1 MESDL
6 ATTMRA
12 EVHQHNTTKL
22 YTHTPTPTTQYKGLS
37 FHPGVE
43 RQRKARRAKKGAN
56 PTQDPGSKQLD
67 YEVVTQGETVT
78 VSVRMSNPLS
88 VPITVAEACILY
100 EVLADNPSPMVTV
113 NPPAP
118 DAVLQRAT
126 ASASFTIPAREER
139 VATLEVTPQVP
150 GHVRLVGVEWLLS
163 ADGLAEV
170 RGRTLFYRT
179 ACPEKGH
186 RVLTLRCVPAAP
198 LMRCEVLDGP
208 PLLRL
213 HGEVSTATL
222 RLRNIGSKTMGR
234 VAVQVSPANQHLC
247 FIDFSAARSFA
258 PPGEGEDAA
267 AAAAAAAADAG
278 FGSVKPLV
286 SERLCSG
293 DGTAD
298 PLTRPTCFLFS
309 EGGMIVPGGY
319 LDVPV
324 VIRSEAGNNSQGAV
338 LNHVPFVFGYSS
350 VGLPAGGGAG
360 GGGGDAAG
368 SDSES
373 ASPPL
378 TPSAQVRDTL
388 RFARLVVRS
397 IVLPGVSV
405 RALCMPPSCV
415 RPGDEADASPEFLV
429 SVEVKSHIGRLAIAP
444 PQDASAVPGIG
455 EVYNHRVRAASGAGP
470 VCVEVEQVSY
480 VSEDWDATPLDTAS
494 LRSAVSVYPNSAF
507 SVPYRV
513 RRRRGG
519 AAAAEEEAGV
529 CFATLR
535 AAAAAATAGKQGAAA
550 AAAARKAED
559 TRANPHRFFI
569 AASMHDADRMTGGAG
584 GVGLPPVLKDG
595 AGMAMF
601 LDRKEKKF
609 QATYGLDG
617 GGGGGGGDA
626 AVADASA
633 ESYPLTFSVFWSV
646 TWDVNGSPRSGQRR
660 VSGHSIVCCLPAAAA
675 VPPQTPAV
683 DGGGSSSSAHRKW
696 QDQATHSKNLILART
711 AGAATDASSAVVGD
725 ASPTGS
731 PTNRAGG
738 AGGSDDRPPKPLRQ
752 NAVNMLG
759 VSVSFAGATAAA
771 AADDDAGTS
780 TVRHNFNA
788 VSTACSVDVAFT
800 LTNYS
805 HEPRD
810 LWVSLKGA
818 SPLDVCTA
826 RSAPPPSQTHGS
838 ATGQGAHAAAPPPA
852 LQSGGTRAS
861 AMAGQQQPQQQSQQR
876 RQQPQVLSY
885 PAFLWHG
892 KTKHKVRVPAFGCE
906 RIVGVARFTRPGVYN
921 ANQVEVKVVGAEGSE
936 AAAMVVQ
943 GAQGSGGDRSWL
955 LAVVHDDEAPPVEEQ
970 AAATGVLSPQ
980 APPTA
985 LAALPPAASD
995 SESEKPFTP
1004 TPPSLKQRRGGGD
1017 GGGEEGDDSASEASP
1032 VQQQGLA
1039 ARSLAED
1046 MGVEVPQAEV
1056 EMEEEEVVVCAE
1068 AAGDVAPEAGG
1079 GRDADADAASNA
1091 VEAEAAAAVEEQVPA
1106 EQQAPPVEEPVPA
1119 EEEEEEGVVQEE
1131 GGGEAEGVVGG
1142 GGEAEAEEEQDK
1154 AKEEE
1159 GEACVAPAAAE
1170 PSSEEPP
1177 PPPQEEAAVCPDEA
1191 EAEAA
1196 AAEVVAEVPPATT
1209 ADVPVEAG
1217 GMPREEEETAEA
1229 EAETSVAAV
1238 SSPEE
1243 QRQPQPEEKEN
1254 EEEAE
1259 KEEEK
1264 EEAGEEEAAAE
1275 DVVVEVEASV
1285 DHADA
1290 DGGVQAGGVAA
1301 QEEVVAA
1308 AAGEAPDAEGDSKQD

>member
-1 MESDL
+1 MPPASSRQSLAQQLEDRFLPPVLVLASTEVEEAAARNGVDFVSLLRPFTTLPRKVHAKTVGDLYPLVDFRVRLTDLQSLPGVDDAAMTAWFQKLAKNSFDVLKRDDMMTIQDVEGTLELLAERCLPEKPDVSDAKLERMTAGLEHPLMDVFLREYCAACRYACHDTLDHPAACILAVSAASTDVVGDLKKMYAARADSFLKAAVDSQQLMYYVLVHDAAAPVEQAKIDRSIQDMKTSFGTANSKLLCINTNTSGSLQVDAQKWLPRATVNNPEPLSDPASLCIRLSPADEAEVQTLMYDFIERGLLQHMTRRIRSLDQLVSEKRQGKLGKMVSYFLGNKSDQPSRAKGGGPHFAYDSCEMQMRKLADLCFFLRDYDSAGGMYKNLKSELGSQESKGQHLYHGAALEGLGLCQVMANRRDAESTLEQAAQLYARGGRNDYALRARLEQHALLRERRSYRAAETMRLACAIDERKLLRCGVFLEAAAHSYLCSEYGGGSMWRVRKFAFNLTLAGYRYASAECVDHALRVTLMAAAVYRKLSLEDWVPINEHIQITLARLWAHKQQPEKALHHMGLYIVSAQRSDFPRLKEYSDQLRAYVVAGQKAKSKEGASKEEVDGFAYEHLPLPVIDTSSVTVQPEPHLEKWHGDESYQDQHLGSLCAKNTGGVHKEWTTMESDL

-12 EVHQHNTTKL
+12 E
-22 YTHTPTPTTQYKGLS
+22 YKGLS

-56 PTQDPGSKQLD
+56 PTQDAGSKQLD

-78 VSVRMSNPLS
+78 VSIRMSNPLS
-88 VPITVAEACILY
+88 VAINVADACILY
-100 EVLADNPSPMVTV
+100 EVLTDNPSPMVTV

-126 ASASFTIPAREER
+126 ASAAFTIPAREER

-198 LMRCEVLDGP
+198 LMRCEVLNGP

-247 FIDFSAARSFA
+247 FIDFSAARAFA
-258 PPGEGEDAA
+258 PPREGEDAEA
-267 AAAAAAAADAG
+267 AAEAAAADDAA

-309 EGGMIVPGGY
+309 EGGTIVPGGY

-324 VIRSEAGNNSQGAV
+324 VLRSEAGNNSQAAV

-350 VGLPAGGGAG
+350 VGLPAGGAGADG
-360 GGGGDAAG
+360 AG

-429 SVEVKSHIGRLAIAP
+429 CVEVKSHIGRLAIAP

-494 LRSAVSVYPNSAF
+494 LRNPVSVYPNSAF
-507 SVPYRV
+507 AVPYRV
-513 RRRRGG
+513 RRRRAGT
-519 AAAAEEEAGV
+519 AAPAEAEAGV

-535 AAAAAATAGKQGAAA
+535 AASGKQGAAA
-550 AAAARKAED
+550 RKVED

-617 GGGGGGGDA
+617 GGGGGGG
-626 AVADASA
+626 
-633 ESYPLTFSVFWSV
+633 
-646 TWDVNGSPRSGQRR
+646 G
-660 VSGHSIVCCLPAAAA
+660 
-675 VPPQTPAV
+675 
-683 DGGGSSSSAHRKW
+683 
-696 QDQATHSKNLILART
+696 
-711 AGAATDASSAVVGD
+711 
-725 ASPTGS
+725 
-731 PTNRAGG
+731 
-738 AGGSDDRPPKPLRQ
+738 
-752 NAVNMLG
+752 
-759 VSVSFAGATAAA
+759 
-771 AADDDAGTS
+771 
-780 TVRHNFNA
+780 
-788 VSTACSVDVAFT
+788 
-800 LTNYS
+800 
-805 HEPRD
+805 
-810 LWVSLKGA
+810 
-818 SPLDVCTA
+818 
-826 RSAPPPSQTHGS
+826 
-838 ATGQGAHAAAPPPA
+838 
-852 LQSGGTRAS
+852 
-861 AMAGQQQPQQQSQQR
+861 
-876 RQQPQVLSY
+876 
-885 PAFLWHG
+885 
-892 KTKHKVRVPAFGCE
+892 
-906 RIVGVARFTRPGVYN
+906 
-921 ANQVEVKVVGAEGSE
+921 
-936 AAAMVVQ
+936 
-943 GAQGSGGDRSWL
+943 
-955 LAVVHDDEAPPVEEQ
+955 
-970 AAATGVLSPQ
+970 
-980 APPTA
+980 
-985 LAALPPAASD
+985 
-995 SESEKPFTP
+995 
-1004 TPPSLKQRRGGGD
+1004 
-1017 GGGEEGDDSASEASP
+1017 
-1032 VQQQGLA
+1032 
-1039 ARSLAED
+1039 
-1046 MGVEVPQAEV
+1046 
-1056 EMEEEEVVVCAE
+1056 
-1068 AAGDVAPEAGG
+1068 
-1079 GRDADADAASNA
+1079 
-1091 VEAEAAAAVEEQVPA
+1091 
-1106 EQQAPPVEEPVPA
+1106 
-1119 EEEEEEGVVQEE
+1119 
-1131 GGGEAEGVVGG
+1131 
-1142 GGEAEAEEEQDK
+1142 
-1154 AKEEE
+1154 
-1159 GEACVAPAAAE
+1159 
-1170 PSSEEPP
+1170 
-1177 PPPQEEAAVCPDEA
+1177 
-1191 EAEAA
+1191 
-1196 AAEVVAEVPPATT
+1196 
-1209 ADVPVEAG
+1209 
-1217 GMPREEEETAEA
+1217 
-1229 EAETSVAAV
+1229 
-1238 SSPEE
+1238 
-1243 QRQPQPEEKEN
+1243 
-1254 EEEAE
+1254 
-1259 KEEEK
+1259 
-1264 EEAGEEEAAAE
+1264 
-1275 DVVVEVEASV
+1275 
-1285 DHADA
+1285 
-1290 DGGVQAGGVAA
+1290 
-1301 QEEVVAA
+1301 
-1308 AAGEAPDAEGDSKQD
+1308 